1 MTNLGTSEK
10 IKEMKGIVFMNNIET
25 QFEPAY
31 FFAAMKL
38 IQQLCADGLIS
49 REMFQEILSENSDK
63 VDASEFVF
71 YNS

>member
-1 MTNLGTSEK
+1 
-10 IKEMKGIVFMNNIET
+10 MNNLET